1 MNNVIESRLAL
12 REESGQTLP
21 LIALFMVIL
30 LVMLGAV
37 IDLGNA
43 YRAQQQLQASADA
56 AATAGAG
63 QLSMSFP
70 PVTGTAISTAQAY
83 GSEPGGKNP
92 ITGVPAA
99 GVTESTT
106 TSCVTQTTFRCVNA
120 NTVTV
125 NESAKVPTSFLSLVG
140 INTITVSVHSQACSP
155 CGTLPLDI
163 MLVVDRTGS
172 MADMGGSTN
181 GLDKMENLKQGL
193 LQGFL
198 PTLDPSEDN
207 VGLTL
212 LPPDKSGTSDVCS
225 KQDGSSYN
233 LTNATYTVVPLSN
246 NYMDMSGNLISNSPL
261 VSDISCLQPGG
272 STDYANALEAA
283 QAELQKDGRPGVQKV
298 IVLLSDGAANTGQ
311 NCDDNP
317 SDPHC
322 TQPCNTAMRD
332 ASSYQAQGVLMYSV
346 LYGDLSSSEVCK
358 TSKNADESPK
368 TYPRD
373 AMTAIASPGNY
384 FADPD
389 PANLQN
395 VFQKISMDMG
405 AGSSR
410 LTQ

>member
-12 REESGQTLP
+12 RQESGQTLP
-21 LIALFMVIL
+21 LIALFMVVL
-30 LVMLGAV
+30 LVMCGIV

-43 YRAQQQLQASADA
+43 YRVQQQLQASADA

-63 QLSMSFP
+63 QLSMTYP
-70 PVTGTAISTAQAY
+70 PIAGNAITTAQAY

-99 GVTESTT
+99 GVTESAS

-120 NTVTV
+120 NTVSV
-125 NESAKVPTSFLSLVG
+125 NESAQVPTNFLGLIGVK
-140 INTITVSVHSQACSP
+140 TITVSVHSQACSP

-163 MLVVDRTGS
+163 QLVVDRTGS
-172 MADMGGSTN
+172 MSEMGGSTN
-181 GLDKMENLKQGL
+181 GLDKLENLKQGL

-198 PTLDPSEDN
+198 PTLDPSEDY

-212 LPPDKSGTSDVCS
+212 LPPDKAGTTDVCAA
-225 KQDGSSYN
+225 QNAQSYN
-233 LTNATYTVVPLSN
+233 ISTPTYTVVPLSN
-246 NYMDMSGNLISNSPL
+246 NYMDMQGNLIQNSPL
-261 VSDISCLQPGG
+261 VSDINCLQAGG

-283 QAELQKDGRPGVQKV
+283 DAELIKDGRPGVQKV

-311 NCDDNP
+311 NCKANP

-322 TQPCNTAMRD
+322 TQPCHTAVSD
-332 ASSYQAQGVLMYSV
+332 ASTYKSQGVLVYTV
-346 LYGDLSSSEVCK
+346 LYGDQSGGPACQ
-358 TSKNADESPK
+358 TSTGANESPAMQ
-368 TYPRD
+368 PWD
-373 AMTAIASPGNY
+373 AMTQIATPGNY
-384 FADPD
+384 FPDPN

>member
-1 MNNVIESRLAL
+1 MNNVIKSRLAH
-12 REESGQTLP
+12 RQESGQTLP
-21 LIALFMVIL
+21 LIAIFMVVL
-30 LVMLGAV
+30 LVMCGIV

-43 YRAQQQLQASADA
+43 YRVQQQLQASADA

-63 QLSMSFP
+63 QLSMTYP
-70 PVTGTAISTAQAY
+70 PVAGNAISTAQAY

-99 GVTESTT
+99 NVTEGAT

-120 NTVTV
+120 NTVSV
-125 NESAKVPTSFLSLVG
+125 NESAQVPTNFLGLIGVK
-140 INTITVSVHSQACSP
+140 TITVSVHSQACSP

-163 MLVVDRTGS
+163 QLVVDRTGS
-172 MADMGGSTN
+172 MLDSGGSTN
-181 GLDKMENLKQGL
+181 ALNKLQNLQQGL

-198 PTLDPSEDN
+198 PTLDPSEDY

-212 LPPDKSGTSDVCS
+212 LPPDKAGTTDVCAA
-225 KQDGSSYN
+225 QGAASYN
-233 LTNATYTVVPLSN
+233 VANPTYTVVPLSN
-246 NYMDMSGNLISNSPL
+246 NYMDMQGNVIQNSPL
-261 VSDISCLQPGG
+261 VSDINCLHAGG

-283 QAELQKDGRPGVQKV
+283 DAELQKDGRPGVQKV

-311 NCDDNP
+311 NCNTNP

-322 TQPCNTAMRD
+322 THPCQTAEND
-332 ASSYQAQGVLMYSV
+332 AAAYQAQGVLMYSV
-346 LYGDLSSSEVCK
+346 LYGQIGGTDVCASS
-358 TSKNADESPK
+358 TGKNEGITPAA
-368 TYPRD
+368 

-384 FADPD
+384 FQDPN
-389 PANLQN
+389 PANLEN

>member
-1 MNNVIESRLAL
+1 MNNVIESRLAI

-43 YRAQQQLQASADA
+43 YRVQQQLQASADA

-63 QLSMSFP
+63 QLSMSYP
-70 PVTGTAISTAQAY
+70 PVAGNAITTAQNY
-83 GSEPGGKNP
+83 GSEPSGKNP
-92 ITGVPAA
+92 ITGVPASD
-99 GVTESTT
+99 VTESASA
-106 TSCVTQTTFRCVNA
+106 SCVTQTTFRCVNA

-140 INTITVSVHSQACSP
+140 INSLNVSVHSQACSP

-163 MLVVDRTGS
+163 QLVVDRTGS
-172 MADMGGSTN
+172 MLDSGGSTN
-181 GLDKMENLKQGL
+181 TLNKIENLKQGL

-198 PTLDPSEDN
+198 PTLDPSEDY

-212 LPPDKSGTSDVCS
+212 LPPDKAGTSDVCS
-225 KQDGSSYN
+225 PQDGQSYN
-233 LTNATYTVVPLSN
+233 VANPTYTVVPLSN
-246 NYMDMSGNLISNSPL
+246 NYMDMSGNLIGNSPL
-261 VSDISCLQPGG
+261 VSDINCLQAGG
-272 STDYANALEAA
+272 STDYANAMESAY
-283 QAELQKDGRPGVQKV
+283 AELQKDGRPGVQKV

-311 NCDDNP
+311 NCNTDP

-322 TQPCNTAMRD
+322 TQPCQTAVND
-332 ASSYQAQGVLMYSV
+332 AATYKSQGILVYTV
-346 LYGDLSSSEVCK
+346 LYGQVLGTDDVCTSSKGVKQGLAS
-358 TSKNADESPK
+358 A
-368 TYPRD
+368 
-373 AMTAIASPGNY
+373 AMTNMATPGNY
-384 FADPD
+384 FSDPD
-389 PANLQN
+389 PANLEN